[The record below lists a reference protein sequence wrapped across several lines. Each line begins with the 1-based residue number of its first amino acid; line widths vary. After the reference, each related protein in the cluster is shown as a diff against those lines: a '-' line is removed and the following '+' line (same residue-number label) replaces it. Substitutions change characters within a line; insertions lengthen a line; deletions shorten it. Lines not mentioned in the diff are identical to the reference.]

1 MLVYHWKTFS
11 VFVLAE
17 NRIRIA
23 HKTLQISIDSARTQM
38 HAKAIAKLPRS
49 VRLMRLQEFIQDHG
63 ADVQVAME
71 HAAVT
76 ANRARE
82 GEWEEEKLQRK
93 RKGEVEDRIGKDKN
107 PRKDSHHSHTGNS
120 GDLKRRGKGKGG
132 PTSFEKPREKATLD
146 SSVSVG
152 VSSSYQ
158 SNAQHPRPPSAAT
171 FTPRLDQT
179 TTVAG
184 RSNGIPRLP
193 PTPAGGKPRAARVGE
208 QVQWSSLNGSPIVGI
223 IGPDGM
229 IHAMPKAVS
238 SPSRPKSKNWQP
250 LEEDEDEYEDEQD
263 AAETSAHLLE
273 LAKGIDSHRV
283 YPGSGNTKGR
293 ARATGSPAS
302 QASMHTAQAS
312 RRATLDTESDDGDV
326 FEEARSL
333 PLSDAG
339 HGDDSSLPDEEEYTA
354 QVLREEAAKRARMG
368 QARSSA
374 SSRAPRSSGDVQ
386 ATSRSSYSTI
396 RPTSRKA
403 NALSGSSSPMVKSK
417 AMNSSHRMR
426 SSSSTATSTSS
437 SPSKGRVSII
447 FDSGSQQRITHLGV
461 EDLMRL
467 PSHERAQML
476 SILEKL
482 KRAQLSADAS

>member
-1 MLVYHWKTFS
+1 MEQLEWKPHCGNYWARWYDS
-11 VFVLAE
+11 CHAESGVLAVTS
-17 NRIRIA
+17 
-23 HKTLQISIDSARTQM
+23 KKQ
-38 HAKAIAKLPRS
+38 KL
-49 VRLMRLQEFIQDHG
+49 
-63 ADVQVAME
+63 
-71 HAAVT
+71 
-76 ANRARE
+76 
-82 GEWEEEKLQRK
+82 
-93 RKGEVEDRIGKDKN
+93 
-107 PRKDSHHSHTGNS
+107 
-120 GDLKRRGKGKGG
+120 
-132 PTSFEKPREKATLD
+132 AT
-146 SSVSVG
+146 
-152 VSSSYQ
+152 
-158 SNAQHPRPPSAAT
+158 
-171 FTPRLDQT
+171 
-179 TTVAG
+179 
-184 RSNGIPRLP
+184 
-193 PTPAGGKPRAARVGE
+193 
-208 QVQWSSLNGSPIVGI
+208 
-223 IGPDGM
+223 
-229 IHAMPKAVS
+229 
-238 SPSRPKSKNWQP
+238 